1 MNFLKRNIPSGWAL
15 KKMPDVVK
23 WSSGGTPKAT
33 EKSYYENG
41 TIPWLIIGDL
51 NDGIVTSSASKITEL
66 GLQNSNAKMIPVGTL
81 LVAMY
86 GSIGKLGITG
96 IECCTNQAIAY
107 AKELKGVSTKYMY
120 YYMAMM
126 KSELISHGKGGTQ
139 KNISQTVLNSL
150 EVLVPP
156 EKEQER
162 IVNKIEELFSE
173 LDSAV
178 ETLKKTKEQLAV
190 YRQSVLECAF
200 EGEYTIDWRKQNKY
214 SVSEFKKEL
223 YKKRCDARNT
233 SEYQLM
239 EEISLPSIPKGWDWV
254 FVGDI
259 VTSPE
264 YGTSKKS
271 LKKGKIPVLR
281 MGNMKNG
288 SIDWDDLVYSN
299 DEEDNKKY
307 RLHDQDVLFNRT
319 NSPEHVGKTSI
330 FKGEQEA
337 IFAGYIIRIN
347 QLPEI
352 NAQYLTYYMNSHTA
366 KKYSNKVKTDGVNQ
380 SNINGKKLLSYPFP
394 LCTRGEQD
402 KIVDEIEIRL
412 SKCDSIEKTVNDALI
427 QANAMRQSILKKAF
441 DGGL

>member
-1 MNFLKRNIPSGWAL
+1 MSYTPKNIPNGWAL

-51 NDGIVTSSASKITEL
+51 NDGVVTTSASKITEL
-66 GLQNSNAKMIPVGTL
+66 GLQNSSAKMIPVGTL

-126 KSELISHGKGGTQ
+126 KSELISQGKGGTQ

-156 EKEQER
+156 EKEQKR

-190 YRQSVLECAF
+190 YRQSVLKEAF
-200 EGEYTIDWRKQNKY
+200 AQFSHKEKIKDL
-214 SVSEFKKEL
+214 SEFVTSGSRGWAQYYSDDGARFIRITDLTRDRIVLKNDDIQYVALPDNVEGKRSRLKPNDILVSITADLGSIALIPKDIQEAYINQHIALVRLSNPEIAKFTAL
-223 YKKRCDARNT
+223 YLKSDWGQKDLLKNKRGGGKMGLGLDDIRNT
-233 SEYQLM
+233 
-239 EEISLPSIPKGWDWV
+239 P
-254 FVGDI
+254 
-259 VTSPE
+259 
-264 YGTSKKS
+264 
-271 LKKGKIPVLR
+271 IPVV
-281 MGNMKNG
+281 
-288 SIDWDDLVYSN
+288 S
-299 DEEDNKKY
+299 
-307 RLHDQDVLFNRT
+307 
-319 NSPEHVGKTSI
+319 
-330 FKGEQEA
+330 
-337 IFAGYIIRIN
+337 
-347 QLPEI
+347 
-352 NAQYLTYYMNSHTA
+352 
-366 KKYSNKVKTDGVNQ
+366 TDIAN
-380 SNINGKKLLSYPFP
+380 
-394 LCTRGEQD
+394 
-402 KIVDEIEIRL
+402 KIVSQIESRL
-412 SKCDSIEKTVNDALI
+412 SACENIEKTVNDALI
-427 QANAMRQSILKKAF
+427 QADAMRQSILKKAF
-441 DGGL
+441 EGEL

>member
-1 MNFLKRNIPSGWAL
+1 MQYKKVTDIADILNGYAFKSQRYVEKGIRVIRIANVQDGKIIDEQPCFYPDDSSEEIERYMLREGDLLISLTGNVGRVGLLPKYMLPAALNQRVCCLRLKNDAVDLNYLYLYLRRKDFVRECTKASKGVAQLNLSTRWIENYTIPIPSI
-15 KKMPDVVK
+15 D
-23 WSSGGTPKAT
+23 
-33 EKSYYENG
+33 E
-41 TIPWLIIGDL
+41 
-51 NDGIVTSSASKITEL
+51 
-66 GLQNSNAKMIPVGTL
+66 
-81 LVAMY
+81 
-86 GSIGKLGITG
+86 
-96 IECCTNQAIAY
+96 
-107 AKELKGVSTKYMY
+107 
-120 YYMAMM
+120 
-126 KSELISHGKGGTQ
+126 Q
-139 KNISQTVLNSL
+139 K
-150 EVLVPP
+150 
-156 EKEQER
+156 R

-178 ETLKKTKEQLAV
+178 ETLKKTKEQLDV
-190 YRQSVLECAF
+190 YHQSVLERAF
-200 EGEYTIDWRKQNKY
+200 EGKYTIDWRKLNKY
-214 SVSEFKKEL
+214 SVNEFKKEL
-223 YKKRCDARNT
+223 YKKRCDAGNV

-239 EEISLPSIPKGWDWV
+239 EEVSLPSIPKGWEWV
-254 FVGDI
+254 SVGDI

-271 LKKGKIPVLR
+271 LKNGKVPVLR

-319 NSPEHVGKTSI
+319 NSSEHVGKTSI
-330 FKGEQEA
+330 FKGEQDA

-394 LCTRGEQD
+394 LCTRSEQD

-412 SKCDSIEKTVNDALI
+412 SKCDGIEKTVSDALI
-427 QANAMRQSILKKAF
+427 HADAMRQSILKKAF
-441 DGGL
+441 EGSL

>member
-1 MNFLKRNIPSGWAL
+1 MPYKKILEIADILNGFAFQSKRYVENGIRVIRIANVQDGKIVDEQPCFYPSETRNEIEKYMLKEGDLLVSLTGNVGRVGLIPGDMLPAALNQRVCCLRL
-15 KKMPDVVK
+15 KKD
-23 WSSGGTPKAT
+23 
-33 EKSYYENG
+33 N
-41 TIPWLIIGDL
+41 IDL
-51 NDGIVTSSASKITEL
+51 KYLFLYLRRKDFVRECIKASK
-66 GLQNSNAKMIPVGTL
+66 G
-81 LVAMY
+81 VAQ
-86 GSIGKLGITG
+86 L
-96 IECCTNQAIAY
+96 N
-107 AKELKGVSTKYMY
+107 LSTKWLENYEIPLPSL
-120 YYMAMM
+120 
-126 KSELISHGKGGTQ
+126 SEQ
-139 KNISQTVLNSL
+139 K
-150 EVLVPP
+150 
-156 EKEQER
+156 R
-162 IVNKIEELFSE
+162 IVDKIEELFSE

-178 ETLKKTKEQLAV
+178 EILKKTKEQLAV

-200 EGEYTIDWRKQNKY
+200 EGKYTIDWRKLNKY

-223 YKKRCDARNT
+223 YKKRCDAGNA

-259 VTSPE
+259 VMFPE

-271 LKKGKIPVLR
+271 LKNGKVPVLR

-288 SIDWDDLVYSN
+288 SIDWGDLVYSN

-352 NAQYLTYYMNSHTA
+352 NAQYLTYYMNSHIA

-441 DGGL
+441 DGSL

>member
-51 NDGIVTSSASKITEL
+51 NDGVVTSSASKITEL

-126 KSELISHGKGGTQ
+126 KSELISQGKGGTQ

-190 YRQSVLECAF
+190 YRQSVLKDAF
-200 EGEYTIDWRKQNKY
+200 AQFSHKEKIKDL
-214 SVSEFKKEL
+214 SEFVTSGSRGWAQYYSDDGARFIRITDLTRDRIVLKNDDIQYVALPDNVEGKRSRLEPNDILVSITADLGSIALIPKDIQEAYINQHIALVRLSNPEIAKFTAL
-223 YKKRCDARNT
+223 YLKSDWGQKDLLKNKRGGGKMGLGLDDIRNT
-233 SEYQLM
+233 
-239 EEISLPSIPKGWDWV
+239 P
-254 FVGDI
+254 
-259 VTSPE
+259 
-264 YGTSKKS
+264 
-271 LKKGKIPVLR
+271 IPVV
-281 MGNMKNG
+281 
-288 SIDWDDLVYSN
+288 S
-299 DEEDNKKY
+299 
-307 RLHDQDVLFNRT
+307 
-319 NSPEHVGKTSI
+319 
-330 FKGEQEA
+330 
-337 IFAGYIIRIN
+337 
-347 QLPEI
+347 
-352 NAQYLTYYMNSHTA
+352 
-366 KKYSNKVKTDGVNQ
+366 TDIAN
-380 SNINGKKLLSYPFP
+380 
-394 LCTRGEQD
+394 
-402 KIVDEIEIRL
+402 KIVSQIESRL
-412 SKCDSIEKTVNDALI
+412 SACENIEKTVNDALI
-427 QANAMRQSILKKAF
+427 QADAMRQSILKKAF
-441 DGGL
+441 EGEL

>member
-51 NDGIVTSSASKITEL
+51 NDGVVTSSASKITEL

-126 KSELISHGKGGTQ
+126 KSELISQGKGGTQ

-190 YRQSVLECAF
+190 YRQSVLKEAF
-200 EGEYTIDWRKQNKY
+200 AQFSHKEKIKDL
-214 SVSEFKKEL
+214 SEFVTSGSRGWAQYYSDDGARFIRITDLTRDRIVLKNDDIQYVALPDNVEGKRSRLEPNDILVSITADLGSIALIPKDIQEAYINQHIALVRLSNPEIAKFTAL
-223 YKKRCDARNT
+223 YLKSDWGQKDLLKNKRGGGKMGLGLDDIRNT
-233 SEYQLM
+233 
-239 EEISLPSIPKGWDWV
+239 P
-254 FVGDI
+254 
-259 VTSPE
+259 
-264 YGTSKKS
+264 
-271 LKKGKIPVLR
+271 IPVV
-281 MGNMKNG
+281 
-288 SIDWDDLVYSN
+288 S
-299 DEEDNKKY
+299 
-307 RLHDQDVLFNRT
+307 
-319 NSPEHVGKTSI
+319 
-330 FKGEQEA
+330 
-337 IFAGYIIRIN
+337 
-347 QLPEI
+347 
-352 NAQYLTYYMNSHTA
+352 
-366 KKYSNKVKTDGVNQ
+366 TDIAN
-380 SNINGKKLLSYPFP
+380 
-394 LCTRGEQD
+394 
-402 KIVDEIEIRL
+402 KIVSQIESRL
-412 SKCDSIEKTVNDALI
+412 SACENIEKTVNDALI
-427 QANAMRQSILKKAF
+427 QADAMRQSILKKAF
-441 DGGL
+441 EGGL